1 MRITSTNL
9 HRKDGSRIINGY
21 KIALQK
27 SEVEKI
33 GMHDG
38 TELVPSY
45 EDGKIILI
53 EAERL
58 FFDKFGKN
66 ILERKKQECE

>member
-1 MRITSTNL
+1 MKITSTNL

-27 SEVEKI
+27 SEVENI

-66 ILERKKQECE
+66 VMERKK